1 MNICASEKFPQVIQS
16 FSCES
21 VPDSGSWS
29 KYHNS
34 NNHPFLLLLRTPP
47 SERLKREG
55 THVHLCLI
63 HIVVWWKLTKHCKAA
78 ILQLNKFKEKPFF
91 HITAAKDVQ
100 VAVLLPGIQHVSV
113 SDCWLSS
120 HCAVSLCSVSQRLN
134 PNLTSLTFLLIL
146 FLLEEPSASGSCAL
160 GAELG
165 SLATELGSLAT
176 GAGLRARGRT

>member
-47 SERLKREG
+47 SGRLKREG

-165 SLATELGSLAT
+165 SLAT

>member
-1 MNICASEKFPQVIQS
+1 MIQS

-47 SERLKREG
+47 SGRLKREG

-165 SLATELGSLAT
+165 SLAT

>member
-1 MNICASEKFPQVIQS
+1 MIQS

-47 SERLKREG
+47 SGRLKREG

-113 SDCWLSS
+113 IDCWLSS